1 MPKPRHSELE
11 TPLYVRWTPET
22 CPYALE
28 MRLDLITRL
37 KAEMEQAEAA
47 NSEIGGVF
55 LGVLPTQDSPTLR
68 LDDLILVP
76 GSALPQP
83 NELTEFSLDAAQ
95 VKHLAEMSAESRMAG
110 RPFVGFFRSHLR
122 SGYMVPSPADVPML
136 SPQFPEGIF
145 AFMLVGPRMGS
156 SRAAAFFL
164 SLAGQLPLAPSFAPF
179 ALEED
184 MFQMLPEVPAE
195 ATEDVRN
202 FQFARSRPPL
212 PWPAVLSFALV
223 IFLIGTWTMGSRIS
237 QYFRPASN
245 LIDLNV
251 IRSGNNLKITW
262 DHSAPVLNDAL
273 GATLVIM
280 DGHSHRELKLSPEDL
295 KLGQVSYERLT
306 KRVDVVMS
314 LDSPSVKVP
323 AQTFDWTIE

>member
-1 MPKPRHSELE
+1 MAKLRHSELE

-37 KAEMEQAEAA
+37 KMEMDQAEAA
-47 NSEIGGVF
+47 STEIGGVF
-55 LGVLPTQDSPTLR
+55 LGVFPTQDSPTLR
-68 LDDLILVP
+68 LDDLIVVP
-76 GSALPQP
+76 GSALPKP
-83 NELTEFSLDAAQ
+83 DSVTEFSLDAPQ
-95 VKHLAEMSAESRMAG
+95 VQHLAEMSVESRVAG

-122 SGYMVPSPADVPML
+122 TGYMVPSTADVPML

-145 AFMLVGPRMGS
+145 AFLLVGPRLGP
-156 SRAAAFFL
+156 SREAAFFL
-164 SLAGQLPLAPSFAPF
+164 SLGGQLPLTPSFAPF
-179 ALEED
+179 ALEEG
-184 MFQMLPEVPAE
+184 MFQLLPEVPAE

-202 FQFARSRPPL
+202 FQFARNRPPL

-223 IFLIGTWTMGSRIS
+223 IFLIGTWIFGSRIA
-237 QYFRPASN
+237 QFFRPASN

-262 DHSAPVLNDAL
+262 DHSAPVLNDAM

-280 DGHSHRELKLSPEDL
+280 DGSIHRELKLDPEDL

-306 KRVDVVMS
+306 KKVYVVMS
-314 LDSPSVKVP
+314 LDSPGLKLP
-323 AQTFDWTIE
+323 AQTFDWISE

>member
-1 MPKPRHSELE
+1 MAKLRHSEPE
-11 TPLYVRWTPET
+11 NPLYVRWTPDT

-37 KAEMEQAEAA
+37 KMEMEQAEAA
-47 NSEIGGVF
+47 NAEIGGVF

-83 NELTEFSLDAAQ
+83 NAMTEYSLDAAQ
-95 VKHLAEMSAESRMAG
+95 VKHLAEMSAESRVAR

-122 SGYMVPSPADVPML
+122 GGHMVPSPADVPML

-145 AFMLVGPRMGS
+145 AFLLVGARLGP
-156 SRAAAFFL
+156 SREAAFFL
-164 SLAGQLPLAPSFAPF
+164 SLAGQIPLAPSFAPF
-179 ALEED
+179 PLEEG
-184 MFQMLPEVPAE
+184 MFQLLPEVPAE

-223 IFLIGTWTMGSRIS
+223 VFLIGTWTLGSRIS
-237 QYFRPASN
+237 QIFRPASN
-245 LIDLNV
+245 MIDLNV

-262 DHSAPVLNDAL
+262 DHSAPVLNGAL

-280 DGHSHRELKLSPEDL
+280 DGRSHRELKLDPEDL

-306 KRVDVVMS
+306 KKVYVVMS
-314 LDSPSVKVP
+314 LDSPGVKLP
-323 AQTFDWTIE
+323 AQTFDWVSE